1 MDKIL
6 RCGITLKSGGIVS
19 KNGTFAEIED
29 FVLENMGNIKSCR
42 TIVQGEQN
50 KYIDELCMKD
60 C

>member
-6 RCGITLKSGGIVS
+6 RCGITLKSSGIVS
-19 KNGTFAEIED
+19 KNGTYSEIEE
-29 FVLENMGNIKSCR
+29 FVLEHMGNIKYCR

-50 KYIDELCMKD
+50 KYIDELCMKN